1 MTFTIGFVGASHLS
15 YVSAIAAAE
24 KCGDGFKVVCY
35 AQEHLFEKGKPETLS
50 IQEPDLLRLLDK
62 NKAHLTFTRNLTDIS
77 QCELVYLAIDVPT
90 DDQGT
95 SNLSIIRKQIEE
107 MISHLSNSAI
117 LVILSQVPPGFT
129 RSIPFPQERLFYQ
142 VETLIFGKAM
152 ERALF
157 PERFIIGNFGKTKH
171 LPQSYETY
179 LKKFNCPIFV
189 MNYESAELAKI
200 SINLY
205 LVATVTTTNTLA
217 EICQHVGAD
226 WEDIAETLRLDK
238 RIGPH
243 AYLIPGLGLAGGNLE
258 RDLATIQKIAFDH
271 GCFAKLIDAEL
282 EDSSYRLHWGLRML
296 KQHCKMIENQK
307 IGILG
312 LTYKENTHSLKNSA
326 SLKFLKSIGK
336 EQRVYVYDPAVT
348 NLKDHAHINF
358 CKTADDVIKNSTV
371 LAIMT
376 PWPEFSKVNYET
388 FSGDIIDPYG
398 MIKQKNG
405 DSKIY
410 QIGKPIC

>member
-1 MTFTIGFVGASHLS
+1 MTFTVGFVGASHLS
-15 YVSAIAAAE
+15 YVSAISAAE
-24 KCGDGFKVVCY
+24 KCGGDFKVVCY

-62 NKAHLTFTRNLTDIS
+62 NKAHLTFTSNLTDIS

-95 SNLSIIRKQIEE
+95 SDLSIISKQIEE
-107 MISHLSNSAI
+107 MLPHLSDSAI

-129 RSIPFPQERLFYQ
+129 RSVPFPQERLFYQ
-142 VETLIFGKAM
+142 VETLIFGKAV

-157 PERFIIGNFGKTKH
+157 PERFIIGNSEKTKK
-171 LPQSYETY
+171 LPQAYETY

-205 LVATVTTTNTLA
+205 LVSTITTTNTLA

-238 RIGPH
+238 RIGPY
-243 AYLIPGLGLAGGNLE
+243 AYLKPGLGLAGGNLE
-258 RDLATIQKIAFDH
+258 RDLATIQKIAFNH
-271 GCFAKLIDAEL
+271 GCFAKLIDVEL
-282 EDSSYRLHWGLRML
+282 EDSAYRLNWGLRIL
-296 KQHCKMIENQK
+296 KQHCESSTNQK

-326 SLKFLKSIGK
+326 SLKFLKSMSK
-336 EQRVYVYDPAVT
+336 SHPVYAYDPAVASLKGHDHV
-348 NLKDHAHINF
+348 NL
-358 CKTADDVIKNSTV
+358 CKTAEDVIKNSTL

-376 PWPEFSKVNYET
+376 PWADFSKINYET

-410 QIGKPIC
+410 QIGKQIC